1 MLGSTSRRAIVA
13 CDDLS
18 ARAGRRRR
26 IRRLRRCRAG
36 FRFLASRD
44 TTAQYAPRFE
54 ETALDFDIPEDIRRT
69 LGDIDAFVERELVP
83 LEQAHPQFFDYRR
96 EYARTDW
103 EHGGVPTK
111 EYEEVVL
118 EARRR
123 SDRAGFLRL
132 GLPKAVGGQEAPNLA
147 IVIIREHLSARGIGL
162 QGNLHDES
170 SVVPSIPMAHL
181 MHKFGTPEQ
190 KALLL
195 EKLVTG
201 DDFLGFALTEPD
213 HGSDATW
220 LETTGVREGDEW
232 VINGT
237 KRFNSGVHKAS
248 HDLVFAR
255 TSGKQGDADG
265 ITAFLVPMNN
275 PGMKIAYYH
284 WCFNM
289 PTDHA
294 EVRITDVRVPRTA
307 VVGREGK
314 GLDVAQNFVHQ
325 NRIRQAAQSAGVA
338 RYCVAESVK
347 YARER
352 KSFGKPLAQHQAIQF
367 PIAEMHAEV
376 EMVRNFVF
384 KVANELDRKPTETVS
399 DQVAIANFRA
409 NRLACNAADLAI
421 QVHGGI
427 GYTRG
432 KPFEHI
438 YRHFRRYRI
447 TEGSDEVQIRKIAAY
462 LFGFAGPNKLPK
474 KGAEA

>member
-1 MLGSTSRRAIVA
+1 
-13 CDDLS
+13 
-18 ARAGRRRR
+18 
-26 IRRLRRCRAG
+26 
-36 FRFLASRD
+36 
-44 TTAQYAPRFE
+44 
-54 ETALDFDIPEDIRRT
+54 LDFDIPEDIQRK
-69 LGDIDAFVERELVP
+69 LHEIDAFVERELVP
-83 LEQAHPQFFDYRR
+83 LEKAHPQFFDHRR
-96 EYARTDW
+96 EFARTDW
-103 EHGGVPTK
+103 ERGGIPAR
-111 EYEEVVL
+111 EYEDLVL

-123 SDRAGFLRL
+123 ADRAGFLRL
-132 GLPKAVGGQEAPNLA
+132 GLPKSVGGKEASNLTV
-147 IVIIREHLSARGIGL
+147 VIIREHLSARGLGL

-170 SVVPSIPMAHL
+170 SVVPSIPMVHL
-181 MHKFGTPEQ
+181 VNKFGTPEQ
-190 KALLL
+190 KELLL
-195 EKLVTG
+195 ERLVTG
-201 DDFLGFALTEPD
+201 DDFLGFALTEPN

-220 LETTGVREGDEW
+220 LETTAQRDGDHW
-232 VINGT
+232 VINGE

-255 TSGKQGDADG
+255 TGGKQGEADG
-265 ITAFLVPMNN
+265 ITAFLVPMSD

-294 EVRITDVRVPRTA
+294 EVRLANVRVPHSTI
-307 VVGREGK
+307 VGKEGK

-338 RYCVAESVK
+338 RYCVQESVK

-352 KSFGKPLAQHQAIQF
+352 KTFGRPLAQHQAIQF

-376 EMVRNFVF
+376 EMVRNYVF
-384 KVANELDRKPTETVS
+384 KVANELDRKPMETVS

-409 NRLACNAADLAI
+409 NRLACAAADLAI

-432 KPFEHI
+432 KPFEHL

-447 TEGSDEVQIRKIAAY
+447 TEGSDEVQIRKVAAF
-462 LFGFAGPNKLPK
+462 LFGFAGPGKLPK
-474 KGAEA
+474 ESAKKGSGA

>member
-1 MLGSTSRRAIVA
+1 M
-13 CDDLS
+13 
-18 ARAGRRRR
+18 
-26 IRRLRRCRAG
+26 
-36 FRFLASRD
+36 
-44 TTAQYAPRFE
+44 
-54 ETALDFDIPEDIRRT
+54 DFDIPEDIRST
-69 LGDIDAFVERELVP
+69 LRDIDAFVERELVP
-83 LEQAHPQFFDYRR
+83 LEQAHPQFFDHRR
-96 EYARTDW
+96 EHARTDW
-103 EHGGVPTK
+103 EHDGIPSK
-111 EYEEVVL
+111 EFEDVVL

-132 GLPKAVGGQEAPNLA
+132 GLPRSVGGKEASNLTV
-147 IVIIREHLSARGIGL
+147 VIIREHLSARGIGL

-170 SVVPSIPMAHL
+170 SVVPSMPMVHL
-181 MHKFGTPEQ
+181 MNKFGTPQQ
-190 KALLL
+190 KDLLL

-201 DDFLGFALTEPD
+201 DDFLAFGLTEPE

-220 LETTGVREGDEW
+220 LETTAVREGDHW
-232 VINGT
+232 VINGA

-265 ITAFLVPMNN
+265 ITAFLVPMNA
-275 PGMKIAYYH
+275 PGLNVDYYH

-289 PTDHA
+289 PSDHA
-294 EVRITDVRVPRTA
+294 EVSVRNVRVPHTA
-307 VVGREGK
+307 IVGQEGK
-314 GLDVAQNFVHQ
+314 GLDIAQNFVHQ

-338 RYCVAESVK
+338 RYCVQECVK
-347 YARER
+347 YARQR
-352 KSFGKPLAQHQAIQF
+352 KTFGKALATHQGIQF

-376 EMVRNFVF
+376 EMVRNYVF
-384 KVANELDRKPTETVS
+384 RVASELDRKPMETVS

-447 TEGSDEVQIRKIAAY
+447 TEGSDEVQIRKIAAF
-462 LFGFAGPNKLPK
+462 LFGFAGPNKIAK
-474 KGAEA
+474 KGAAE

>member
-1 MLGSTSRRAIVA
+1 
-13 CDDLS
+13 
-18 ARAGRRRR
+18 
-26 IRRLRRCRAG
+26 
-36 FRFLASRD
+36 
-44 TTAQYAPRFE
+44 
-54 ETALDFDIPEDIRRT
+54 LDFDIPKDIRQL
-69 LGDIDAFVERELVP
+69 LGDIDAFVERELAP
-83 LEQAHPQFFDYRR
+83 LEKAHPQYFDHRR

-103 EHGGVPTK
+103 EQGGIPAK
-111 EYEEVVL
+111 AYEALVL
-118 EARRR
+118 EARQR

-132 GLPKAVGGQEAPNLA
+132 GLPKSVGGKEASNLSM
-147 IVIIREHLSARGIGL
+147 VIIREHLSARGVGL

-170 SVVPSIPMAHL
+170 SVVPSIPMVHL
-181 MHKFGTPEQ
+181 MNKFGTPAQ
-190 KALLL
+190 KAMLL

-201 DDFLGFALTEPD
+201 EDFLGFALTEPD

-220 LETTGVREGDEW
+220 LETTAVREGDHW
-232 VINGT
+232 VINGE

-255 TSGKQGDADG
+255 TSGKPGDADG
-265 ITAFLVPMNN
+265 ITAFLVPMSD

-294 EVRITDVRVPRTA
+294 EVGISNVRVPHSA
-307 VVGREGK
+307 IVGREGR

-325 NRIRQAAQSAGVA
+325 NRIRQAAQSVGVA
-338 RYCVAESVK
+338 RYCVQESVR

-352 KSFGKPLAQHQAIQF
+352 KTFGKAISQHQAIQF

-376 EMVRNFVF
+376 EMVRNYVF
-384 KVANELDRKPTETVS
+384 KVANELDRKPMEAVS

-409 NRLACNAADLAI
+409 NRLACAAADLAI

-432 KPFEHI
+432 KPFEHL

-447 TEGSDEVQIRKIAAY
+447 TEGSDEVQIRKIAAF
-462 LFGFAGPNKLPK
+462 LFGFAGPDKLPK
-474 KGAEA
+474 KEAAA